1 MQAADHGTIHRP
13 ISAISHGA
21 IAGWEA
27 VKLRTAGVLM
37 VVVGL
42 VGAIAAGTAGVAAA
56 KGRTTAKK
64 AAANRPHKTVAPA
77 SLLLVG
83 LGDSVPA
90 GADCSGCTSFVTLYA
105 DRLGAAVDNDGV
117 DGQNSAQLLDA
128 ISPGGTESADVAAAD
143 VITLTIGANDF
154 NSGRAALQNGTCA
167 DLTCFGNTVQTMQAN
182 VQAII
187 TEIQKLH
194 SDQQVA
200 INVTGYW
207 NVFQDGAVAANR
219 YGTAFLQASDALT
232 RQANTAIKQAA
243 DKTGATYVDIYTP
256 IKAHDPDTSLLS
268 PDGDHLSQSGHDL
281 VAATLAAHGT
291 APK

>member
-1 MQAADHGTIHRP
+1 
-13 ISAISHGA
+13 
-21 IAGWEA
+21 
-27 VKLRTAGVLM
+27 

-42 VGAIAAGTAGVAAA
+42 VGAVAAGTAGVAAA
-56 KGRTTAKK
+56 KGRTPSKPATH
-64 AAANRPHKTVAPA
+64 RPHETAAA

-90 GADCSGCTSFVTLYA
+90 AADCPGCTSFVTLYA
-105 DRLGAAVDNDGV
+105 NQLGAAVDNDGT
-117 DGQNSAQLLDA
+117 DGQDSAQLLDA
-128 ISPGGTESADVAAAD
+128 ISPGGSESADVAAAD
-143 VITLTIGANDF
+143 VVTLTIGANDF
-154 NSGRAALQNGTCA
+154 NSGRVALQNGTCD
-167 DLTCFGNTVQTMQAN
+167 DLSCFGNTLQAMQAN

-187 TEIQKLH
+187 GEIQQLH
-194 SDQQVA
+194 GSQQVA

-207 NVFQDGAVAANR
+207 NVFQDGAVAADR
-219 YGTAFLQASDALT
+219 YGATFEQASDALT
-232 RQANTAIKQAA
+232 RQANTAIKKAA
-243 DKTGATYVDIYTP
+243 DNAGVTYVDIYTP